1 MTPLTFIVL
10 VRVSLNVSGMAF
22 SITVGMDV
30 TEMLNNGSYFVE
42 HFA

>member
-10 VRVSLNVSGMAF
+10 VRVSLNVSGMA
-22 SITVGMDV
+22 SIILGMDV